1 MGEATCNATNRTHD
15 KETAMPFNE
24 PSRIQAADQ
33 KARWLKW
40 LIGRGRKDRAGSTIR
55 SLEEWRPRSRYL
67 TDGREL
73 YRVLLLDVPT
83 AAVILENCRT
93 LTERF
98 CTSTEL
104 CAMHLR
110 EVV

>member
-1 MGEATCNATNRTHD
+1 
-15 KETAMPFNE
+15 MPFAE
-24 PSRIQAADQ
+24 PSRIHAADRQ
-33 KARWLKW
+33 ARWPKLLTK
-40 LIGRGRKDRAGSTIR
+40 LARKGRPGEATHAH
-55 SLEEWRPRSRYL
+55 EEWRPRSRYL

-73 YRVLLLDVPT
+73 YRVALLDLPT

-93 LTERF
+93 LTVRL

-104 CAMHLR
+104 CSMHLR

>member
-1 MGEATCNATNRTHD
+1 
-15 KETAMPFNE
+15 MPFDE
-24 PSRIQAADQ
+24 AGRI
-33 KARWLKW
+33 KAVESKACWLKS
-40 LIGRGRKDRAGSTIR
+40 LIKRGRTDRARGTMHSG
-55 SLEEWRPRSRYL
+55 EEWRPRSRCI

-73 YRVLLLDVPT
+73 YRVLLLDVAT

>member
-1 MGEATCNATNRTHD
+1 
-15 KETAMPFNE
+15 MPFDE
-24 PSRIQAADQ
+24 ASRIQAVEP
-33 KARWLKW
+33 KARWLKS
-40 LIGRGRKDRAGSTIR
+40 LIKRRRKDRASSTTHSR
-55 SLEEWRPRSRYL
+55 EESRPRSRYL

-73 YRVLLLDVPT
+73 YRVLLLDVAT